1 VPFFKGDTM
10 KKEIQKLKELNSG
23 LAEVCRNKTIK
34 IIELEKK
41 IKHLKE
47 LDEKSFL
54 SILKLQNKI
63 KDYETNYVDF
73 SKYDELHNNYIVLL
87 QAYDNIKNK
96 KEVKK

>member
-1 VPFFKGDTM
+1 M
-10 KKEIQKLKELNSG
+10 KNTIEYIKELEN
-23 LAEVCRNKTIK
+23 
-34 IIELEKK
+34 K
-41 IKHLKE
+41 IKYLEE
-47 LDEKSFL
+47 LDRKNFL

-63 KDYETNYVDF
+63 KDYENNYVDF

>member
-1 VPFFKGDTM
+1 M
-10 KKEIQKLKELNSG
+10 KKENENVNLSKKEFKNLLN
-23 LAEVCRNKTIK
+23 
-34 IIELEKK
+34 K
-41 IKHLKE
+41 IKYLEE

-63 KDYETNYVDF
+63 RDYENNYIEL

-96 KEVKK
+96 KEVIK

>member
-1 VPFFKGDTM
+1 M
-10 KKEIQKLKELNSG
+10 KKEKENENVNLSKKEFRNLLN
-23 LAEVCRNKTIK
+23 
-34 IIELEKK
+34 K
-41 IKHLKE
+41 IKYLEE

-63 KDYETNYVDF
+63 RDYENNYIEL

-96 KEVKK
+96 KEVIK

>member
-1 VPFFKGDTM
+1 M
-10 KKEIQKLKELNSG
+10 KNTIEYIKELEN
-23 LAEVCRNKTIK
+23 
-34 IIELEKK
+34 K
-41 IKHLKE
+41 IKYLEE
-47 LDEKSFL
+47 LDRKNFL

-63 KDYETNYVDF
+63 KDYENNYIEF

>member
-1 VPFFKGDTM
+1 M
-10 KKEIQKLKELNSG
+10 KKENENVNLSKKEFRNLLN
-23 LAEVCRNKTIK
+23 
-34 IIELEKK
+34 K
-41 IKHLKE
+41 IKYLEE

-63 KDYETNYVDF
+63 RDYENNYIEL

-96 KEVKK
+96 KEVIK